1 MKKILIIYLTL
12 LFTLCNVNN
21 TSYSISKDKFLKN
34 TLCINNV
41 IDKDIKIEIKNIKT
55 ENHSI
60 SLDKI
65 YEIYSIITMDVT
77 NTGLDYVELSNIN
90 YSIYQGDKNLQ
101 TFIQTENKCLG
112 FIGTLKSGETKEVKI
127 GVVLEEKNIPLKL
140 VFENLIDIR
149 NGKNIKVINL

>member
-12 LFTLCNVNN
+12 LFALCNVNN

-55 ENHSI
+55 ENNAI

-127 GVVLEEKNIPLKL
+127 GVVLEEKNMPLKL